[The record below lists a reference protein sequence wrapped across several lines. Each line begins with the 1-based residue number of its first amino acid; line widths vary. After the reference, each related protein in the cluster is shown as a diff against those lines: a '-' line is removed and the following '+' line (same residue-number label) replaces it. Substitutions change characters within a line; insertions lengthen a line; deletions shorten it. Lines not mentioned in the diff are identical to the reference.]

1 MDLAKR
7 KGQEGRTSGGQGF
20 QAKKLECFD
29 TMLKMNEIEKLLCV
43 IPFILKYIYIYIYIY
58 TYKEYES

>member
-20 QAKKLECFD
+20 QAKELECSD
-29 TMLKMNEIEKLLCV
+29 TMLKMNEIEKLLYV
-43 IPFILKYIYIYIYIY
+43 IPFILKYIYISIY